1 MKKEI
6 DIMENEKETNLNSES
21 DKTDKETLNESEE
34 KKDQSDE
41 MISEESNNKIEDS
54 KDKKIEEL
62 TDRLMRSMAEF
73 DNFRKRSEKEKSQ
86 MFDLGVKSLIEKLLP
101 VIDNFERG
109 IESALKEDENS
120 SYVQGFE
127 MIYKQ
132 LLNVLE
138 EIGVKPIE
146 ALGKEFNPDYH
157 NAVMHGEDENYGEN
171 IISEE
176 LQKGYMYNNTVVRHS
191 MVKVVN

>member
-1 MKKEI
+1 
-6 DIMENEKETNLNSES
+6 MENEKETNLNSES

-86 MFDLGVKSLIEKLLP
+86 MFDLGVKS
-101 VIDNFERG
+101 
-109 IESALKEDENS
+109 
-120 SYVQGFE
+120 Y
-127 MIYKQ
+127 
-132 LLNVLE
+132 
-138 EIGVKPIE
+138 
-146 ALGKEFNPDYH
+146 
-157 NAVMHGEDENYGEN
+157 
-171 IISEE
+171 
-176 LQKGYMYNNTVVRHS
+176 
-191 MVKVVN
+191 

>member
-1 MKKEI
+1 
-6 DIMENEKETNLNSES
+6 MENEKETNLNSES